1 MKISEFTK
9 YDGVGLAE
17 LVNKGDVLPEE
28 LLQISVKAINE
39 LDPDINA
46 IVSTLEEDAMREIKA
61 GLPNGPFKGVPF
73 LIKDVILHAEGI
85 PVNMGSRFAEGTTFP
100 VDSELMSRFRQA
112 GFITVGITTTP
123 EFAYNAATES
133 LLYGPTR
140 NPWNTDHSPGGSSG
154 GASAAVSSG
163 MVPIAH
169 ANDGGGSIRIPA
181 SCTGLIGLKP
191 TRGRVPFGPLNSELL
206 NGIAAEFAV
215 TRTVRDTAA
224 LLDCVA
230 GPDIGC
236 YGWAEP
242 PTEPYKEAIKKSV
255 KPLKIAWNGKPA
267 SGAPVDEECIKVLH
281 ETVKL
286 CEELGHTVV
295 EASPQYDDESF
306 STATVRIWT
315 ANIYHM
321 INEVSKSTGR
331 TPNEKNIEAAIWS
344 CYKYGKDMRASQLL
358 EAIDTN
364 HSVFRKVGHFFE
376 EYDVFLTPTIATL
389 PAKIGQ
395 LDANNQEINAREWTE
410 QIFTYAPFTNLF
422 NATGQPSISLPLGWS
437 VSGLPIGMQF
447 TGKFADE
454 TTLLQLASQLEEAK
468 PWKDKYPKIH
478 SLHLRG

>member
-1 MKISEFTK
+1 EFFMKISEFAK
-9 YDGVGLAE
+9 YDGVGLAN
-17 LVNKGDVLPEE
+17 LVHKGEVSPEE
-28 LLQISVKAINE
+28 LVQISLKAIKE

-46 IVSTLEEDAMREIKA
+46 IVSTIEEEASKEMKDDI
-61 GLPNGPFKGVPF
+61 PNGPFKGVPF

-85 PVNMGSRFAEGTTFP
+85 PVNMGSRFAEGTIFP

-140 NPWNTDHSPGGSSG
+140 NPWNTNHSPGGSSG

-191 TRGRVPFGPLNSELL
+191 TRGRVPFGPLNSEPF

-215 TRTVRDTAA
+215 TKTVRDTAT

-242 PTEPYKEAIKKSV
+242 PTEPYKEAIQKKV
-255 KPLKIAWNGKPA
+255 KPLKIAWSTKPA
-267 SGAPVDEECIKVLH
+267 SGVPADDECIKVLH
-281 ETVKL
+281 DTVKL

-295 EASPQYDDESF
+295 EDSPQYDAELF
-306 STATVRIWT
+306 NIATVRIWT

-321 INEVSKSTGR
+321 IHEVSKSTGR
-331 TPNEKNIEAAIWS
+331 TPSEKNIEAAIWS
-344 CYKYGKDMRASQLL
+344 CYKYGRD
-358 EAIDTN
+358 
-364 HSVFRKVGHFFE
+364 
-376 EYDVFLTPTIATL
+376 
-389 PAKIGQ
+389 
-395 LDANNQEINAREWTE
+395 
-410 QIFTYAPFTNLF
+410 
-422 NATGQPSISLPLGWS
+422 
-437 VSGLPIGMQF
+437 
-447 TGKFADE
+447 
-454 TTLLQLASQLEEAK
+454 
-468 PWKDKYPKIH
+468 
-478 SLHLRG
+478 